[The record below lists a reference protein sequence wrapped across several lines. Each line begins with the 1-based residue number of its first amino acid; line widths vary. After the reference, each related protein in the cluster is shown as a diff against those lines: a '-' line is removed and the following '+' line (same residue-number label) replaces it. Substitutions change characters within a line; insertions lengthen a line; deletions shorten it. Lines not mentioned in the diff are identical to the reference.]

1 MLHHPPF
8 SREGLKDNIQ
18 QTVTQ
23 PARCDVGVSK
33 QNSAQHDN
41 ILMND
46 LVTFSIT
53 LNNTCTF
60 ATLQAA

>member
-8 SREGLKDNIQ
+8 SREGIKDNIQ

-23 PARCDVGVSK
+23 PARYDVEVSTL
-33 QNSAQHDN
+33 NSAQYYN
-41 ILMND
+41 ILMNG
-46 LVTFSIT
+46 LVTFSII
-53 LNNTCTF
+53 LINTCTF